1 MSRRYLPMQTEYNGQ
16 LRSAIVIE
24 LQYRQVTSLTGEWI
38 VSDITDLA
46 TLQAEPANTIYLPGI
61 LRGNLHIGTKAC
73 DLYLEIPSRQGQ
85 TSVIQSLA
93 SVMA

>member
-46 TLQAEPANTIYLPGI
+46 TLQAEPANTIYLPCI
-61 LRGNLHIGTKAC
+61 LRGDLHIGTKAC

-85 TSVIQSLA
+85 TSVIHPFT
-93 SVMA
+93 SVIA